1 MITDAKRRMN
11 GFIDSLKP
19 ELSAMSDDIFDHP
32 EVGLTE
38 KHASALLTDWL
49 EKRGFAV
56 ERGVGGLETAF
67 RAVWH
72 NGCGG
77 ARIGLLCEYDALPH
91 LGHACGH
98 QMQGPCILAA
108 AAALKNSGI
117 EAPFSVVVYGTPAEE
132 TEGGKILMI
141 RHGDCFKDIDV
152 ALMMH
157 GSGETTTDV
166 KSMALTKFSVTYR
179 GRASH
184 AAIKPELGRSSL
196 DAMSLAFHGVECLRE
211 HVKDDTRIHYNITDG
226 GGTGANT
233 VPSLTRAEFYV
244 RSYNR
249 AYLESV
255 IERFLKVLKGA
266 AMMTETELEVERRKD
281 VDNKIPALK
290 LNDLIMENARAVG
303 APVIRPPRLKTGSTD
318 LGNVMQLM
326 PGSCIRVAF
335 VPEGSASHSQAYLDA
350 GKTESAHSAIVTGA
364 QVLAGT
370 AADLIVTPGLLDGIK
385 EEFKTRKTQ
394 LEAESRG

>member
-1 MITDAKRRMN
+1 MKEKMFALIDA
-11 GFIDSLKP
+11 LKP
-19 ELSAMSDDIFDHP
+19 ELSAMSDDIYDHP

-38 KHASALLTDWL
+38 VHASALLTEWL

-56 ERGVGGLETAF
+56 ERGVGGLPTAF
-67 RAVWH
+67 RAVYRR
-72 NGCGG
+72 GEGG
-77 ARIGLLCEYDALPH
+77 PRIGLLCEYDALPA

-108 AAALKNSGI
+108 AAALKDSGLPG
-117 EAPFSVVVYGTPAEE
+117 PFSVVVYGTPAEE
-132 TEGGKILMI
+132 TEGGKILMLKN
-141 RHGDCFKDIDV
+141 GDCFHDIDV

-166 KSMALTKFSVTYR
+166 KSMALTNFFVAYR
-179 GRASH
+179 GTAAH

-211 HVKDDTRIHYNITDG
+211 HVKEDTRIHYNVTDG

-233 VPSLTRAEFYV
+233 VPAFTKAQFYV

-255 IERFLKVLKGA
+255 IARFLKVLHGA
-266 AMMTETELEVERRKD
+266 AMMTETEVEIERRKD

-290 LNDLIMENARAVG
+290 LNDVIMENARAAN
-303 APVIRPPRLKTGSTD
+303 APVIRPPRQKTGSTD

-335 VPEGSASHSQAYLDA
+335 VPEGSPSHSQAYLDA
-350 GKTESAHSAIVTGA
+350 GKTETAHGAIVTGA
-364 QVLAGT
+364 KVLAAT
-370 AADLIVTPGLLDGIK
+370 AADLISVPGLLDEIK
-385 EEFKTRKTQ
+385 KEFATRKAQ
-394 LEAESRG
+394 LEAESRA

>member
-1 MITDAKRRMN
+1 VITDVKKRMN
-11 GFIDSLKP
+11 GFIDALKP
-19 ELSAMSDDIFDHP
+19 ELSAMSDEIYDHP

-38 KHASALLTDWL
+38 KRASSLLTSWL

-67 RAVWH
+67 RAVWR
-72 NGCGG
+72 NGDGG
-77 ARIGLLCEYDALPH
+77 PRIGLLCEYDALPK

-117 EAPFSVVVYGTPAEE
+117 KGPFSVVVYGTPAEE

-166 KSMALTKFSVTYR
+166 KSMALTKFIVTYR
-179 GRASH
+179 GQASH

-233 VPSLTRAEFYV
+233 VPAFTQAQFYV

-249 AYLESV
+249 AYLEGV

-266 AMMTETELEVERRKD
+266 AMMTETEVEVERCKD

-303 APVIRPPRLKTGSTD
+303 APVIRPPRQKTGSTD

-335 VPEGSASHSQAYLDA
+335 VPEGSPSHSQAYLDA
-350 GKTESAHSAIVTGA
+350 GKTESAHRAIVIGA

-370 AADLIVTPGLLDGIK
+370 AADLIVAPGLLDEIK
-385 EEFKTRKTQ
+385 EEFKTRKAQ

>member
-1 MITDAKRRMN
+1 MKKELY
-11 GFIDSLKP
+11 SLIESYRA
-19 ELSAMSDDIFDHP
+19 ELCAISDDIYDHP
-32 EVGLTE
+32 EIGLTE

-49 EKRGFAV
+49 ERRGFVV

-67 RAVWH
+67 RATYRR
-72 NGCGG
+72 GEGG
-77 ARIGLLCEYDALPH
+77 PRVGLLCEYDALPK

-108 AAALKNSGI
+108 AAALKECSLPG
-117 EAPFSVVVYGTPAEE
+117 PFSVVVYGTPAEE
-132 TEGGKILMI
+132 TEGGKILMLK
-141 RHGDCFKDIDV
+141 HGGCFDDIDV

-166 KSMALTKFSVTYR
+166 KSMAMSKFDVIYHGVAAHS
-179 GRASH
+179 
-184 AAIKPELGRSSL
+184 AIKPELGRSSL

-211 HVKDDTRIHYNITDG
+211 HVKEDTRIHYNITDG

-233 VPSLTRAEFYV
+233 VPAYTKAQFYV

-255 IERFLKVLKGA
+255 IERFYKVLNGA
-266 AMMTETELEVERRKD
+266 AMMTETTVEIIRSKD

-290 LNDLIMENARAVG
+290 LNDVIMENARAVN
-303 APVIRPPRLKTGSTD
+303 APAIRPPRLKTGSTD
-318 LGNVMQLM
+318 FGNVMQRM

-335 VPEGSASHSQAYLDA
+335 VPEGSPSHSQAYLDA
-350 GKTESAHSAIVTGA
+350 GKTEKTHDAIMFGA
-364 QVLAGT
+364 KILAGT
-370 AADLIVTPGLLDGIK
+370 AADLLTVSGLFDEIK
-385 EEFKTRKTQ
+385 AEYVSTRDR
-394 LEAESRG
+394 LLAEAKA

>member
-1 MITDAKRRMN
+1 MKQELYDRIEA
-11 GFIDSLKP
+11 LKA
-19 ELSAMSDDIFDHP
+19 ELCAISDDIYDHP
-32 EVGLTE
+32 EIGLTE
-38 KHASALLTDWL
+38 KHASKRLTDWL
-49 EKRGFAV
+49 EKQGFAV
-56 ERGVGGLETAF
+56 ERGVGGIETAF
-67 RAVWH
+67 RATYRR
-72 NGCGG
+72 GEGG
-77 ARIGLLCEYDALPH
+77 PRIGLLCEYDALPV

-108 AAALKNSGI
+108 AAALKDSSLPG
-117 EAPFSVVVYGTPAEE
+117 PFSVVVYGTPAEE
-132 TEGGKILMI
+132 TEGGKIIMI
-141 RHGDCFKDIDV
+141 KHGDCFKDIDV

-166 KSMALTKFSVTYR
+166 KSMAMSKFDVIYHGKAAHS
-179 GRASH
+179 
-184 AAIKPELGRSSL
+184 AIKPELGRSSL

-211 HVKDDTRIHYNITDG
+211 HVKEDTRIHYNIMDG

-233 VPSLTRAEFYV
+233 VPAYTKSQFYV

-255 IERFLKVLKGA
+255 IERFIKVLNGA
-266 AMMTETELEVERRKD
+266 AMMTETEVEIIRSKD

-290 LNDLIMENARAVG
+290 LNDVIMDNARAVN

-335 VPEGSASHSQAYLDA
+335 VPEGSPSHSQAYLDA
-350 GKTESAHSAIVTGA
+350 GKTEKAHDAIVCGA
-364 QVLAGT
+364 KILAGT
-370 AADLIVTPGLLDGIK
+370 AADLIAVPGLLDSIK
-385 EEFKTRKTQ
+385 EEYETNRAR
-394 LEAESRG
+394 LLAEAGA